1 MARSRPSVASRKR
14 RKKVLKQ
21 ARGFY
26 GARSR
31 TLRAATETLH
41 RAWVYAYRDRKNR
54 KREFRRLWIT
64 RIGAA
69 AKMHGTSYSRLTHAL
84 KQAGVELNR
93 KMLAEIAVRHP
104 EDFARIVD
112 EVRSAG

>member
-26 GARSR
+26 GARRR